1 MRHYLTWQ
9 KWGRMETRD
18 IIDVVEVRTG
28 GENGRSFRYLLGTGA
43 AEGFGDALTRT
54 VLPILAVAVLGLGT
68 GFLGILNA
76 IGLAAFLLFGMPIG
90 MAIDRLR
97 NRGRVM
103 GSASFVRFLMLAAL
117 TIAYFAGWLSGPL
130 LLGAAV
136 LIGVADVVF
145 TTAQSTVIPVVVEPG
160 ALKHAFS
167 RLAVIN
173 QSTSTAAAAAGSA
186 MIGLI
191 GIPVV
196 LLTAAAA
203 YAGSCLLQLGIRLGS
218 TETSRPGGPGP
229 RGQFREGFRILRRT
243 PALAVL
249 TVSGSLTNAGAMLG
263 NTVLPVFVMRDL
275 AIQPAAF
282 AALGVLSAVGAITG
296 AAAAPRLTGKLGLK
310 KLRSGASLLS
320 VPAVLTTVAC
330 QWLPG
335 PELVWL
341 AFQSFAWSLLISVS
355 GVAGAEVLPRIVPRN
370 HLATVGA
377 AQRTISLGIMPIAA
391 LLGGLIGTVTGP
403 VPLLW
408 VWAILAGSAAL
419 PIIRTKSL
427 EQFR

>member
-1 MRHYLTWQ
+1 
-9 KWGRMETRD
+9 METRE
-18 IIDVVEVRTG
+18 IIDDAVVPAG
-28 GENGRSFRYLLGTGA
+28 GENGRSFQFLLGTGA

-76 IGLAAFLLFGMPIG
+76 IGLAAFLLLGMPIG

-103 GSASFVRFLMLAAL
+103 GGASFVRCLLLAGL
-117 TIAYFAGWLSGPL
+117 TGAYFAGWLSGPL

-145 TTAQSTVIPVVVEPG
+145 TTAQSTVIPAVVEPG

-173 QSTSTAAAAAGSA
+173 QSTSTVAAAAGGA

-191 GIPVV
+191 GMPFV
-196 LLTAAAA
+196 LLTATAA
-203 YAGSCLLQLGIRLGS
+203 YAGSCLLQLGIRLGPTAS
-218 TETSRPGGPGP
+218 SRPGGPGS
-229 RGQFREGFRILRRT
+229 RGQFRNGFRVLRRT
-243 PALAVL
+243 PALLAL
-249 TVSGSLTNAGAMLG
+249 TVSGSLTNAGAMIG
-263 NTVLPVFVMRDL
+263 NTVLPVYIMRDL
-275 AIQPAAF
+275 AIHPAVF
-282 AALGVLSAVGAITG
+282 AALGALSAAGAITG
-296 AAAAPRLTGKLGLK
+296 AAAAPRLTAKLGLK
-310 KLRSGASLLS
+310 VLRSGAALLS
-320 VPAVLTTVAC
+320 VPAVLTAIAC
-330 QWLPG
+330 QWFPG
-335 PELVWL
+335 PEPVWL
-341 AFQSFAWSLLISVS
+341 ALQSFAWSLLISVS
-355 GVAGAEVLPRIVPRN
+355 AVAGAEVLPKTVQPD

-391 LLGGLIGTVTGP
+391 LLGGLVGALTGP

-408 VWAILAGSAAL
+408 VWAALAGAAAL
-419 PIIRTKSL
+419 PVIRTKSL
-427 EQFR
+427 DQFR